1 MKKLKRSDIPLLSM
15 IKEKQSHMDR
25 IQQRFSMDI
34 SEPPYEPSQLGYTV
48 MEQLDT
54 LNQIKGLESSIC
66 NDIHDDLVK
75 N

>member
-15 IKEKQSHMDR
+15 IKEKQSQMDR

-34 SEPPYEPSQLGYTV
+34 SEPSYEPSQLRYTL

-66 NDIHDDLVK
+66 NDKHDDL
-75 N
+75 